1 MKSPG
6 AARPRA
12 YCDYTLPHYIQLMR
26 FAASISSSFILA
38 GISLWA
44 WGVAVPAQDRSGA
57 DDRRE
62 AQMEWHG
69 LAKGR
74 KEFEVT
80 DPALLPSRL
89 VLAAQQS
96 GCDYQER
103 IKEVPTRFITARSHR
118 FVIVFCSRIVG
129 SHQVFDFSN
138 LQRPRLVEFPF
149 VAHPEGF
156 GTTSDPGWITWN
168 TETGILQA
176 VSGSDVCPTP
186 GGRHTYQLTAQS
198 RGFVLLRVEI
208 QHPGCGAGEW
218 ATIWDAPQW
227 SLLTK
232 PKSP

>member
-1 MKSPG
+1 
-6 AARPRA
+6 
-12 YCDYTLPHYIQLMR
+12 
-26 FAASISSSFILA
+26 
-38 GISLWA
+38 
-44 WGVAVPAQDRSGA
+44 
-57 DDRRE
+57 
-62 AQMEWHG
+62 MEWHG

-74 KEFEVT
+74 KEFEVS

-96 GCDYQER
+96 GCNYKEQ
-103 IKEVPTRFITARSHR
+103 INEVPARFINVRPYR
-118 FVIVFCSRIVG
+118 FVILFCSRIVG

-149 VAHPEGF
+149 VAHPGGI

-176 VSGSDVCPTP
+176 VSGSDMCPTP

-218 ATIWDAPQW
+218 TTIWDAPQW